1 MLQYPI
7 NVYPDKV
14 AFDSTKATYDRDL
27 HFTFKGDLLTC
38 VFYKIYNYDTQQI
51 VRSGTHKDLSLS
63 PLAYNNDEVNCGAIL
78 TDLPQGR
85 YVIQMML
92 TQTQKNL
99 VNIGYYDVY
108 DRYVSRGKLKADYT
122 SGDTTMK
129 IENKIN
135 LIYEWNKNGNTY
147 SHTEEEM
154 PITPSVSQ
162 TVYTS
167 GIIIAI
173 NGDVALIDSYD
184 YETGEITL
192 KEDTA
197 FSENLSSGTEYA
209 LYSNYLIT
217 EQYYF
222 EVCEE
227 PQIQA
232 LSRDNGTDIWVTWD
246 SRGGDFKAFYWK
258 GLDLGVRKNNLLKY
272 YTINLNKKSSSS
284 VWYDILTTDKIYSQ
298 NIDWRFSDDY
308 DPIELDGGNCETR
321 TYKITLTCVMQNGMS
336 FIKEYEVVAPQRSAT
351 EIITDFAI
359 TYDDDRFNR
368 IQMQWGTPR
377 SLYLAY
383 RIYRLNAEGRY
394 NTGTH
399 QDKFSLAYANN
410 PYKVLIGDESSGS
423 GFDDYFPSADGNYQY
438 LIVPYNWQRDATE
451 IYAAYL
457 TDVVNHKFK
466 GYTLTAC
473 YDTGKNADGK
483 MVYKIGD
490 TWKFMCDIDDTDNQ
504 QNLNRQMHIGNGK
517 YSTATKTD
525 NNFMTGKLS
534 GYIGYMNCSSKEFED
549 DIEVV
554 KAWRRFLA
562 QDAIYVLRSP
572 KGDVW
577 LVNIVDN
584 AVTKYEE
591 STPRIPV
598 QFTFSWAECGN
609 IEDYLI
615 VDSMPPFVED
625 RR

>member
-14 AFDSTKATYDRDL
+14 AFDSTKSSYDRDL
-27 HFTFKGDLLTC
+27 SFTFKGDLLTC
-38 VFYKIYNYDTQQI
+38 VYYKVFNYDTQSL
-51 VRSGTHKDLSLS
+51 VTSGVFKNADLS
-63 PLAYNNDEVNCGAIL
+63 PKAYNNDNVTISNLFANL
-78 TDLPQGR
+78 ANGR
-85 YVIQMML
+85 YILQMMH
-92 TQTQKNL
+92 TQTSVAANGTTFQN
-99 VNIGYYDVY
+99 VY
-108 DRYVSRGKLKADYT
+108 DRYVSRGKLRADYT
-122 SGDTTMK
+122 AQSTSMTIATG
-129 IENKIN
+129 IN
-135 LIYEWNKNGNTY
+135 LIYEWNKNNNVY
-147 SHTEEEM
+147 SKTSE
-154 PITPSVSQ
+154 SA
-162 TVYTS
+162 TS
-167 GIIIAI
+167 GGITQTIDTSSIRI
-173 NGDVALIDSYD
+173 DVGGYATTIDSYD
-184 YETGEITL
+184 SETGIITL
-192 KEDTA
+192 SNAQHLTSDIA
-197 FSENLSSGTEYA
+197 SGTEYK
-209 LYSNYLIT
+209 LYANYLIL

-222 EVCEE
+222 EVATE
-227 PQIQA
+227 PTIQA
-232 LSRDNGTDIWVTWD
+232 LSQSGGTDIWVTWD
-246 SRGGDFKAFYWK
+246 ARGGEFKGHYWQGTGFSK
-258 GLDLGVRKNNLLKY
+258 SNNMLKY
-272 YTINLNKKSSSS
+272 YTIDLKKKSSSN
-284 VWYDILTTDKIYSQ
+284 VWYDVLATEKIYSQ

-321 TYKITLTCVMQNGMS
+321 TYKIILTCVMQNGMS
-336 FIKEYEVVAPQRSAT
+336 FTKEYEVVAPQRSAT
-351 EIITDFAI
+351 EVITDFAI
-359 TYDDDRFNR
+359 TYDDDIFNR

-399 QDKFSLAYANN
+399 QDKFTLAYANN
-410 PYKVLIGDESSGS
+410 PYKILIGDESSGS
-423 GFDDYFPSADGNYQY
+423 GFNDYFPSADGNYQY

-457 TDVVNHKFK
+457 TDVVKHKFN

-483 MVYKIGD
+483 MVYMIGD
-490 TWKFMCDIDDTDNQ
+490 TWKFICEIDDTDNQ
-504 QNLNRQMHIGNGK
+504 QNFNKDLHIGNGR
-517 YSTATKTD
+517 YTSATKTD
-525 NNFMTGKLS
+525 NNYMTGKLG
-534 GYIGYMNCSSKEFED
+534 GYIGYMNCSSKVFED
-549 DIEVV
+549 DIETV

-584 AVTKYEE
+584 AITKYEE

-615 VDSMPPFVED
+615 VDTMPPFVED

>member
-27 HFTFKGDLLTC
+27 YFTFKGDLLTC
-38 VFYKIYNYDTQQI
+38 VYYKIYNYDTQAL
-51 VRSGTHKDLSLS
+51 VRSGVFKNTDLS
-63 PLAYNNDEVNCGAIL
+63 PKAYNNDNVTISNLLAG
-78 TDLPQGR
+78 LPNGR
-85 YVIQMML
+85 YILQMMH
-92 TQTQKNL
+92 TQTSVAANGTTFQ
-99 VNIGYYDVY
+99 NIY
-108 DRYVSRGKLKADYT
+108 DRYVSRGKLRADYT
-122 SGDTTMK
+122 AYSTSMT
-129 IENKIN
+129 IEDRIN
-135 LIYEWNKNGNTY
+135 LIYEWNKNNNIY
-147 SHTEEEM
+147 SKTTEDAISGG
-154 PITPSVSQ
+154 ITQSID
-162 TVYTS
+162 TS
-167 GIIIAI
+167 SIRI
-173 NGDVALIDSYD
+173 DVGGYSTTIDSYD
-184 YETGEITL
+184 AATGIITL
-192 KEDTA
+192 SNA
-197 FSENLSSGTEYA
+197 QHLISNISSGTEYK
-209 LYSNYLIT
+209 LYANYLIT

-222 EVCEE
+222 EVATE
-227 PQIQA
+227 PIIQA
-232 LSRDNGTDIWVTWD
+232 LSQESGTDIWVTWD
-246 SRGGDFKAFYWK
+246 SLGGEFKGHYWQ
-258 GLDLGVRKNNLLKY
+258 GVGFSKSNNLLKY
-272 YTINLNKKSSSS
+272 YTINLKKKSSSS
-284 VWYDILTTDKIYSQ
+284 VWYDVLTTDKIYSQ

-321 TYKITLTCVMQNGMS
+321 TYKIILTCVMQNGMS
-336 FIKEYEVVAPQRSAT
+336 FTNEYEVVAPQRSAT
-351 EIITDFAI
+351 EIVRNFAV
-359 TYDDDRFNR
+359 TYSNKFNQ
-368 IQMQWGTPR
+368 IQMQWGEPTR
-377 SLYLAY
+377 ASHSY
-383 RIYRLNAEGRY
+383 RIYRINADERY
-394 NTGTH
+394 NIGTH
-399 QDKFSLAYANN
+399 QDKSVQTYALN
-410 PYKVLIGDESSGS
+410 PRKILIADSTSGS
-423 GFDDYFPSADGNYQY
+423 GFDDNLASQCGKFRYM
-438 LIVPYNWQRDATE
+438 IVPYNSASGATD
-451 IYAAYL
+451 IYAAYV
-457 TDVVNHKFK
+457 TDVITSNFD

-483 MVYKIGD
+483 LLYKQGD

-615 VDSMPPFVED
+615 VETMPPYTED